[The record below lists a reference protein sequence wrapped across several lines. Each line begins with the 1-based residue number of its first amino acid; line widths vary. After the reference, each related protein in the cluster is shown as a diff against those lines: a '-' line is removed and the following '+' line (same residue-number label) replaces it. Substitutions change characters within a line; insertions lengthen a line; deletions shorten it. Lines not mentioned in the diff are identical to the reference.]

1 MVDWL
6 RARCPFPKERSHR
19 AYWGHGPDTGGR
31 VPTEILVSSNDLER
45 LIAAEALIAA
55 RTAEAA
61 GEARALVA
69 AAQARA
75 EQAERRLEDELGE
88 AIAELEREVVLDRE
102 RQLGGVA
109 NDLDRELRAL
119 QAVSEERITELARKM
134 LDLLLESG
142 TTSPGK

>member
-1 MVDWL
+1 M
-6 RARCPFPKERSHR
+6 
-19 AYWGHGPDTGGR
+19 
-31 VPTEILVSSNDLER
+31 PTEILVSSNDLER
-45 LIAAEALIAA
+45 LIAAEALIAE

-75 EQAERRLEDELGE
+75 EQAERRLGDELGE

-102 RQLGGVA
+102 RQLGAVA
-109 NDLDRELRAL
+109 NDLDQELRAL